1 MAGPNM
7 SEQDER
13 ENQLSRHESFI
24 AEVPKHRNPVSGGE
38 ASKSHWEILANSN
51 ALTALITVLGTAFF
65 GTLLAARIQERSR
78 RAERA
83 LVEHKE
89 HVNAEVDTVKR
100 AYELAGKD
108 ISACEDLIAITG
120 PEFDPRRYEAEK
132 RKELENQK
140 AEIRKQHNT
149 IDAEWRHN
157 RESLGYLISFYHH
170 GRTEVITNWRDVQE
184 AMEQYN
190 ACASDWSNNHPVARK
205 EELIPPPCKAEKDRV
220 RQQLGEL
227 NLALEKIHSDSGDP

>member
-1 MAGPNM
+1 M
-7 SEQDER
+7 SEEDEHK
-13 ENQLSRHESFI
+13 NLLLQHESFI
-24 AEVPKHRNPVSGGE
+24 AEVLKHRNPVSGGE
-38 ASKSHWEILANSN
+38 ASKSRWEILANSN
-51 ALTALITVLGTAFF
+51 ALTAFITVLGTGIF
-65 GTLLAARIQERSR
+65 GTWLAAGIQERSR

-89 HVNAEVDTVKR
+89 HVTAEVETVKR
-100 AYELAGKD
+100 AYDLAGKY
-108 ISACEDLIAITG
+108 ISASEDLIAITG
-120 PEFDPRRYEAEK
+120 PEFDPRRYDGEK
-132 RKELENQK
+132 RKELESQK

-170 GRTEVITNWRDVQE
+170 GRTEVITNWHDVQE

-190 ACASDWSNNHPVARK
+190 ACASDWSNTHPVATK
-205 EELIPPPCKAEKDRV
+205 EELNPPPCKAEKDKV

-227 NLALEKIHSDSGDP
+227 NLALEKIHSDSGDH